1 MYQGFRTYKERRN
14 PSYNE
19 EVMTRRSFATEPA
32 RPSATQ
38 RDVNSEFKVDRYLSL
53 VI

>member
-1 MYQGFRTYKERRN
+1 MSQGFRAYKERRN

-19 EVMTRRSFATEPA
+19 EVMTCRSFVSEPA

-38 RDVNSEFKVDRYLSL
+38 RDVDSEFKVDRYLSL